1 MVQVGAR
8 ATNVVMGVVHGAGA
22 ADDVVPYEVFVGSL
36 RATGYDGDV
45 VLGVPRTL
53 SDGVEEYLVRQAVTL
68 RRLPPVAAAAA
79 ALPPDAPH
87 LARVVRSVVRTK

>member
-36 RATGYDGDV
+36 RATAKCDSSV
-45 VLGVPRTL
+45 TIESSSHGVNA
-53 SDGVEEYLVRQAVTL
+53 SAMW
-68 RRLPPVAAAAA
+68 
-79 ALPPDAPH
+79 
-87 LARVVRSVVRTK
+87 ARHFSEAWPSGRHQQTY